1 MIFFVQQLKQENE
14 RNPTSP
20 QDNPAHV
27 LPWTNPTLQKVHQG
41 RNSWIPLFPSEIL
54 GFLFSHSWPALKQSL
69 LQGEALDFLCTAAQS
84 HPSTWMA
91 SNPPFPVGQSSS
103 GLRAGS
109 DMGTGAEKGNPGEA
123 EPLVPSGGFLFH
135 SAPPAEGTDPQGLQQ
150 LQTFSSPSFPTG
162 NSNAPSLLHPS
173 RKENC
178 REILWVQHLG
188 STWSIPCLPFPRG
201 LVLAVPPVPRHR
213 GIGGKLVFLK
223 KKHSNSLCFPNH
235 RGSSVRALFSSY
247 FHRDVVS

>member
-14 RNPTSP
+14 RNPTFP

-54 GFLFSHSWPALKQSL
+54 GFLFSHSWPALRQSL
-69 LQGEALDFLCTAAQS
+69 LQGKALDFLCTAAQS

-109 DMGTGAEKGNPGEA
+109 DMDTGAEKGNPGEA
-123 EPLVPSGGFLFH
+123 EPPGSIRRVPVPLSSPCRGNRSSGASAASNILQPLLSHREFQCSFTSTSIQKGKLQRDPVG
-135 SAPPAEGTDPQGLQQ
+135 SAPWIHLEHPLPALPKEPRAGSATCAKTP
-150 LQTFSSPSFPTG
+150 G
-162 NSNAPSLLHPS
+162 NW
-173 RKENC
+173 RK
-178 REILWVQHLG
+178 
-188 STWSIPCLPFPRG
+188 T
-201 LVLAVPPVPRHR
+201 
-213 GIGGKLVFLK
+213 
-223 KKHSNSLCFPNH
+223 CFPQEKTQQFF
-235 RGSSVRALFSSY
+235 VFSKPQ
-247 FHRDVVS
+247 RQQC